1 MTEIK
6 KTIIITG
13 GAGRI
18 GSTLAVDLVKHDYN
32 VLLGDI
38 NNSKLL
44 KIKKKL
50 NSKNIEIFQGDLTTK
65 NNIDRFIKFGVK
77 KFKNIHA
84 YGIEY

>member
-1 MTEIK
+1 MDEIK
-6 KTIIITG
+6 KTIIVTG

-18 GSTLAVDLVKHDYN
+18 GSALAVDLVKHGHK

-50 NSKNIEIFQGDLTTK
+50 NSKNIEIFHSNQNVMLQLK
-65 NNIDRFIKFGVK
+65 IL
-77 KFKNIHA
+77 
-84 YGIEY
+84 

>member
-6 KTIIITG
+6 KTIIVTG

-18 GSTLAVDLVKHDYN
+18 GSALAVDLVKHGHQ

-44 KIKKKL
+44 KMMLHVNATFKITMFLNLYQVLKL
-50 NSKNIEIFQGDLTTK
+50 FKPIIFIPSIL
-65 NNIDRFIKFGVK
+65 NLV
-77 KFKNIHA
+77 
-84 YGIEY
+84 